1 MHDQGESV
9 NTTTDEALDAIDKK
23 WVVPLAI
30 EHDPEQISLP
40 CLYMR
45 GGSSRGGFFL
55 DSELPQDWPE
65 RAAWLLAAYGSPDS
79 RQIDGIGGADPLT
92 SKAAIVALSKR
103 EDADLE
109 YTFCQVDIGRAKVS
123 TGGNCGNMLSA
134 VAPFAVLRG
143 LMPAQE
149 GENCVRIYTTNTDQ
163 VVTARFEVKGGAPRV
178 NGPTIVPGVPGSG
191 ATVAID
197 FGDCAG
203 SVSGKLLPTGNPVD
217 IIEIAGR
224 QIAVSLIDAATP
236 FVYVKATDIEG
247 NAAANTEDIQ
257 ADTSLMQKLEQVRG
271 WAAVALGLVD
281 DPKDATRVTPNIPRI
296 IMISPPQSYH
306 AGGTTVEQDDV
317 DLVVRQLAMQKPHKA
332 LAVTGAVCTAVACQV
347 QGTVVN
353 SCLRSGA
360 AGDIRLG
367 HASGVLSVSSE
378 VRTEAGKVVIQ
389 RAAVNRTARL
399 IMAGELFI
407 SREKLETVKRM
418 LEP

>member
-1 MHDQGESV
+1 MR
-9 NTTTDEALDAIDKK
+9 TDEVPGAAGKT
-23 WVVPLAI
+23 WVMPLMI
-30 EHDPEQISLP
+30 ERDTEQVSLP

-55 DSELPQDWPE
+55 DSDLPQDWSE
-65 RAAWLLAAYGSPDS
+65 RAALLLAAYGSPDS

-92 SKAAIVALSKR
+92 SKAAIVAVSER
-103 EDADLE
+103 DDADLD
-109 YTFCQVDIGRAKVS
+109 YTFCQVDISRAKVS

-143 LMPAQE
+143 LIPAQE
-149 GENCVRIYTTNTDQ
+149 GENCVRIYTTNTKQ

-178 NGPTIVPGVPGSG
+178 NGGTIVPGVPGTG
-191 ATVAID
+191 ATVSVD

-217 IIEIAGR
+217 TIEVAGR
-224 QIAVSLIDAATP
+224 RIEVSLVDAATP
-236 FVYVKATDIEG
+236 FVYVMAADIDA
-247 NAAANTEDIQ
+247 NAGASAQAIQ
-257 ADTSLMQKLEQVRG
+257 ANADLMQQLEQVRG

-281 DPKDATRVTPNIPRI
+281 DPKDAVRVTPNIPRV
-296 IMISPPQSYH
+296 IMIAGPQSYP
-306 AGGTTVEQDDV
+306 AGESTVAQEDV

-347 QGTVVN
+347 PGTVVN
-353 SCLRSGA
+353 RCLRPGA
-360 AGDIRLG
+360 TGDIRLG
-367 HASGVLSVSSE
+367 HASGVLSVSAE
-378 VRTEAGKVVIQ
+378 VQLESGEVVIR

-399 IMAGELFI
+399 IMAGELFVP
-407 SREKLETVKRM
+407 REKLEAVKKV